1 MFWQIIQNNFLCVSI
16 FKEYKIDINKDQNQR
31 RNSARMLKNKM
42 ILFILLIKRR
52 YIIYREILLTKI
64 VSLKNVSIASD
75 NPCRHLSQPAF

>member
-16 FKEYKIDINKDQNQR
+16 FNEYKIDINKEQNQR

-42 ILFILLIKRR
+42 ILFLLLIKRK

-64 VSLKNVSIASD
+64 VLLKNVSIASD
-75 NPCRHLSQPAF
+75 NPCRHLCQPAF